1 MGATTSNSTPT
12 YRCTKTNRPQMPGR
26 ARTANG
32 GDATVPMTAATHAP
46 HIPGPDAAAHIAVR
60 DAAAHRCARR
70 RVSTAPVTD
79 SERLRAS
86 LADSDRP
93 QHPPVRVN
101 RTACESALREA
112 QPAQLQKFEGQVRF
126 NFEKSQ
132 QHLGGADY
140 TRTAA
145 VRRCVYASLAPAQ
158 PPPPAGL
165 ASGLTCN
172 ATQSRKPKGF
182 SG

>member
-1 MGATTSNSTPT
+1 MSNSTPI

-112 QPAQLQKFEGQVRF
+112 QPAQAAQLQKFEGQVRF

-145 VRRCVYASLAPAQ
+145 VRCCVYASLAPAQ

-165 ASGLTCN
+165 ASGLPCM
-172 ATQSRKPKGF
+172 
-182 SG
+182 

>member
-165 ASGLTCN
+165 ASGLTC
-172 ATQSRKPKGF
+172 T
-182 SG
+182 

>member
-1 MGATTSNSTPT
+1 MQPRPTQPPHIDVQNKSAT
-12 YRCTKTNRPQMPGR
+12 QMPGR

-46 HIPGPDAAAHIAVR
+46 HIPGP

-112 QPAQLQKFEGQVRF
+112 QPAQAAQLQKFEGQVRF

-132 QHLGGADY
+132 QHLGGADN
-140 TRTAA
+140 TRAAA
-145 VRRCVYASLAPAQ
+145 VRCYRACFPCASPASSSSW
-158 PPPPAGL
+158 AGL
-165 ASGLTCN
+165 RFDLYH
-172 ATQSRKPKGF
+172 
-182 SG
+182 

>member
-12 YRCTKTNRPQMPGR
+12 YRCTKTKSATNAR
-26 ARTANG
+26 ARK
-32 GDATVPMTAATHAP
+32 DSQRRR
-46 HIPGPDAAAHIAVR
+46 R
-60 DAAAHRCARR
+60 DCPNDCRDSCTSYPRARRSCAHRCARR
-70 RVSTAPVTD
+70 SCASLCETPGVNNPGHR
-79 SERLRAS
+79 RLHAS
-86 LADSDRP
+86 LADRP

-132 QHLGGADY
+132 QHLGGTDH

-145 VRRCVYASLAPAQ
+145 VRRCRVCFPCASPASSSCW
-158 PPPPAGL
+158 AGL
-165 ASGLTCN
+165 RFGLY
-172 ATQSRKPKGF
+172 K
-182 SG
+182 

>member
-1 MGATTSNSTPT
+1 MGATTPNSTPT

-26 ARTANG
+26 ARTDNG

-46 HIPGPDAAAHIAVR
+46 HIPEP

-70 RVSTAPVTD
+70 RLSTALVT
-79 SERLRAS
+79 ERLHAS
-86 LADSDRP
+86 LADRP

-101 RTACESALREA
+101 RTACEKLS
-112 QPAQLQKFEGQVRF
+112 QLNFEEQVRF

-145 VRRCVYASLAPAQ
+145 VRCCVCASLAPAQ

-165 ASGLTCN
+165 ASGLTC
-172 ATQSRKPKGF
+172 TV
-182 SG
+182 

>member
-1 MGATTSNSTPT
+1 MQPRPT
-12 YRCTKTNRPQMPGR
+12 QPPHIDVQKQIGHTNAR
-26 ARTANG
+26 ARK
-32 GDATVPMTAATHAP
+32 DSQRRR
-46 HIPGPDAAAHIAVR
+46 R
-60 DAAAHRCARR
+60 DCPNDCRDSRTSYPRARRSAHRCARR

-145 VRRCVYASLAPAQ
+145 VRCCVYASLAPAQ

-165 ASGLTCN
+165 ASGLTCTIEARIVEN
-172 ATQSRKPKGF
+172 LT
-182 SG
+182 